1 VKRHRNNKILKKIAL
16 ILKNL
21 RDEKGLTQEYFY
33 NDTGINTASHFII
46 AQNELSRAVLTTSK
60 LKI

>member
-1 VKRHRNNKILKKIAL
+1 M

-21 RDEKGLTQEYFY
+21 IDEKGLTQEDFY
-33 NDTGINTASHFII
+33 NASGINTASHFII